1 MIHDY
6 GYEQAIPYKFI
17 KYKKQDKVEFT
28 EEIKSELDNYYRDI
42 RKLTESNC
50 KMHIIMLE

>member
-17 KYKKQDKVEFT
+17 KYKKQDK
-28 EEIKSELDNYYRDI
+28 
-42 RKLTESNC
+42 
-50 KMHIIMLE
+50 

>member
-1 MIHDY
+1 MIRDY
-6 GYEQAIPYKFI
+6 EYEHAIPYKYM
-17 KYKKQDKVEFT
+17 KYKKQDKDEFT